1 MLKNPQFHGRSKHI
15 DIKHDFVRDEVKKGT
30 VDVKYCR
37 TDSMIADELMNEL
50 YAERLVK
57 LRHDWSQ
64 RNEFGITNVR
74 SDRS

>member
-1 MLKNPQFHGRSKHI
+1 
-15 DIKHDFVRDEVKKGT
+15 
-30 VDVKYCR
+30 
-37 TDSMIADELMNEL
+37 MIADELMNEL